1 MAARTRV
8 GSAILRQAQTDTM
21 SIRGQW
27 GMQQPQSG
35 HIHLKAV
42 IMLSG
47 DSGSTLVG
55 ELVAVAILGL
65 ALVVLL
71 SAVSTG
77 LMGMAIVEKRVVGE
91 NLARRQLE
99 AIKAADYQANP
110 IGLPYPTIPVAGAY
124 SVTVTVTHWIS
135 PTGPFTTAAQSPDSG
150 LQCITVTVS
159 HDGEPATRLEGLKVR
174 R

>member
-1 MAARTRV
+1 MAAGRGVGCAATQV
-8 GSAILRQAQTDTM
+8 GSALVR
-21 SIRGQW
+21 SGP
-27 GMQQPQSG
+27 GMQQSRSR
-35 HIHLKAV
+35 HIWLKAV

-71 SAVSTG
+71 SAISTG
-77 LMGMAIVEKRVVGE
+77 MMGMAIVEKRVVGE

-99 AIKAADYQANP
+99 EIKAAEYQEN
-110 IGLPYPTIPVAGAY
+110 YPAIPVASPY
-124 SVTVTVTHWIS
+124 SVAVTVTHWVS
-135 PTGPFTTAAQSPDSG
+135 PTGPFTTAMQSPDSG

-159 HDGEPATRLEGLKVR
+159 HDGEPATRLEGFKAR

>member
-1 MAARTRV
+1 MAAGRGVGCAATQV
-8 GSAILRQAQTDTM
+8 GSALVR
-21 SIRGQW
+21 SGP
-27 GMQQPQSG
+27 GMQQSRSR
-35 HIHLKAV
+35 HTWLKAV

-71 SAVSTG
+71 SAISTG
-77 LMGMAIVEKRVVGE
+77 MMGMAIVEKRVAGE

-99 AIKAADYQANP
+99 EIKAAEYQEN
-110 IGLPYPTIPVAGAY
+110 YPAIPVDGPY

-150 LQCITVTVS
+150 LQCIAVTVS
-159 HDGEPATRLEGLKVR
+159 HDREPVTRLEGFKAR

>member
-1 MAARTRV
+1 MAAGRGVGCAATQV
-8 GSAILRQAQTDTM
+8 GSALVR
-21 SIRGQW
+21 SGP
-27 GMQQPQSG
+27 GMQQSRSR
-35 HIHLKAV
+35 HIWLKAV

-71 SAVSTG
+71 SAISTG
-77 LMGMAIVEKRVVGE
+77 MMGMAIVEKRVAGE

-99 AIKAADYQANP
+99 EIKAADYQANP
-110 IGLPYPTIPVAGAY
+110 TVQPYPAIPVDGPY
-124 SVTVTVTHWIS
+124 SVTVTVTHWVS
-135 PTGPFTTAAQSPDSG
+135 PTGPFATAMQSPDSG
-150 LQCITVTVS
+150 LQCIAVTVS
-159 HDGEPATRLEGLKVR
+159 HDGEPAARLEGFKVR

>member
-1 MAARTRV
+1 MAAGRGVGCAATQV
-8 GSAILRQAQTDTM
+8 GSALVR
-21 SIRGQW
+21 SGP
-27 GMQQPQSG
+27 GMQRSRSR
-35 HIHLKAV
+35 HIWLKAV

-71 SAVSTG
+71 SAISTG
-77 LMGMAIVEKRVVGE
+77 MMGMAIVEKRVAGE

-99 AIKAADYQANP
+99 EIKAAEYQEN
-110 IGLPYPTIPVAGAY
+110 YPAIPVDGPY

-150 LQCITVTVS
+150 LQCIAVTVS
-159 HDGEPATRLEGLKVR
+159 HDREPVTRLEGFKAR